1 MGSKLRSV
9 GRSLVR
15 AVRHNPIPS
24 VVVVLVIAGAGA
36 TASISAQ
43 PVATHARFGYA
54 TPSPTTTTTT
64 TSPTSPPPPAPT
76 SVDVATG
83 SSSTPNGTTGTVQSK
98 DPTTGV
104 TTTVNASGMGAIT
117 VAELKSAPKP
127 PPSALTVGALVDI
140 QVSSGSA
147 FTKLTVTVCGPHV
160 GTDIVWYETPPGTW
174 ATLKPA
180 SGPTLHPG
188 TPPCVSYSLSKTSTP
203 PISALSGTAFAV
215 GTPKAVVPSAS
226 KGYWL
231 IGADG
236 GVFSFGDA
244 QFFGS
249 LPGLGVHVS
258 DVVGIAAT
266 PDGEGYRLVGAD
278 GGVFSFGDAQFF
290 GSLPGLGVHVSDVVG
305 TATAR

>member
-1 MGSKLRSV
+1 MSGKLRAV
-9 GRSLVR
+9 GRKLVR

-24 VVVVLVIAGAGA
+24 VIAVLVLAGAGA
-36 TASISAQ
+36 TATISAQ

-76 SVDVATG
+76 SQDVATG

-104 TTTVNASGMGAIT
+104 TTSVNASGLGAVT

-127 PPSALTVGALVDI
+127 APSTVTVGALVDV

-147 FTKLTVTVCGPHV
+147 FTKLTVTVCGSHV
-160 GTDIVWYETPPGTW
+160 GTDITWYETPPGTW
-174 ATLKPA
+174 SALEPA

-203 PISALSGTAFAV
+203 SISALSGTAFAV
-215 GTPKAVVPSAS
+215 GTSKAVAPSPS
-226 KGYWL
+226 KGYW
-231 IGADG
+231 
-236 GVFSFGDA
+236 
-244 QFFGS
+244 
-249 LPGLGVHVS
+249 
-258 DVVGIAAT
+258 
-266 PDGEGYRLVGAD
+266 LVGAD
-278 GGVFSFGDAQFF
+278 GGVFSFGDAQFY